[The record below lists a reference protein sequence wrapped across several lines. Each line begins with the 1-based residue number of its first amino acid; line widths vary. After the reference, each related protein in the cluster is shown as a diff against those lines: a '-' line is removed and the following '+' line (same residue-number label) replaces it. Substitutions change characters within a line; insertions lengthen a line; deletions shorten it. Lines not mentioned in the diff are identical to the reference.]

1 MECKNV
7 NKSRTSVNENKDANA
22 KWGWYIIGMVTRAVM
37 VHVDKTNLYFQN
49 TEGYGLVVKALS
61 VTE

>member
-1 MECKNV
+1 MEYKNV
-7 NKSRTSVNENKDANA
+7 NKSKTSVNENKYANA
-22 KWGWYIIGMVTRAVM
+22 RWGWYIMSMVTRAVIIYA
-37 VHVDKTNLYFQN
+37 DKNKLYFQN